1 MKKLLI
7 GLLAVGLVIAFVGP
21 SYAADVSLSGTF
33 RVRGFA
39 LSKDHDT
46 GLKSS
51 TMATSQYYDQRFRSA
66 FTIAPE
72 EGVAVKGRFDLNEN
86 TWGTAS
92 TSTLDTDFLWG
103 EFTTG
108 LGLFKLGHQIDGT
121 WGTDFG
127 NEETELDKATWTG
140 VFGPVSAG
148 FQVCKSNEIDRASAS
163 ADADVD
169 AYKALAVYKWE
180 GGEVGGILV
189 YGRGAEGSVAEN
201 YKAETQLFIPY
212 MKANFGPLYVEAELN
227 QYFGKSKKYNDGTPD
242 VDKEGLS
249 YYAMAKMN
257 LGPVYVGGLY
267 AYVQGEDAD
276 ATKVTLG
283 KTGSDWN
290 PGLVLW
296 NDGGNAR
303 MAGNEFGLDANNAT
317 TGVGG
322 QIFGLFAGA
331 SPIEKLTLK
340 ASLYASYADE
350 KQGYL
355 NDDFGTEFDLEATY
369 KIFDSVSYYIGF
381 GYLWTGDYFKGTNAA
396 AEVENIYFIRHQ
408 IQWSF

>member
-1 MKKLLI
+1 MRKLLI
-7 GLLAVGLVIAFVGP
+7 GLLAVGLVFAFVGP
-21 SYAADVSLSGTF
+21 SFATDVSLSGTF

-39 LSKDHDT
+39 FDKNYDT
-46 GLKSS
+46 GLKSD
-51 TMATSQYYDQRFRSA
+51 TTATSQYYDQRFRSA
-66 FTIAPE
+66 FTIVPE

-86 TWGTAS
+86 TWGTTS
-92 TSTLDTDFLWG
+92 TSTLDTDYLWG

-108 LGLFKLGHQIDGT
+108 MGQFKLGHQIDGV
-121 WGTDFG
+121 WGTGFG
-127 NEETELDKATWTG
+127 DEIAELDKATWG
-140 VFGPVSAG
+140 AAFGPMSYG
-148 FQVCKSNEIDRASAS
+148 LQICKGVEMDKATTS
-163 ADADVD
+163 ADADYD
-169 AYKALAVYKWE
+169 LYKALAKYKWD
-180 GGEVGGILV
+180 GGEVGGIWV
-189 YGRGAEGSVAEN
+189 YGSKAEGYTAEN
-201 YKAETQLFIPY
+201 VKSETHLFIPY
-212 MKANFGPLYVEAELN
+212 MKATFGPVYVEAELAK
-227 QYFGKSKKYNDGTPD
+227 YFGKDKKYNDGTAD

-257 LGPVYVGGLY
+257 LGPVYVGGMY

-276 ATKVTLG
+276 ATKITQG

-296 NDGGNAR
+296 NDGGSAR
-303 MAGNEFGLDANNAT
+303 MAGNEFGLDRNNAT

-331 SPIEKLTLK
+331 SPVEKLTLK

-355 NDDFGTEFDLEATY
+355 NDDFGTEVDFEATY
-369 KIFDSVSYYIGF
+369 KIFDSVSYHIGL
-381 GYLWTGDYFKGTNAA
+381 GYLWTGDYFKGAVAT
-396 AEVENIYFIRHQ
+396 AETEDVYFIRHQ